1 LTTSII
7 NAYNQRVLGVYDIP
21 GAFLHAEQTDLTH
34 IKMAGE
40 AADFLFGFSP
50 ETYRNRSDRK
60 SMEHIIACLKEG
72 TIWLH

>member
-1 LTTSII
+1 MQNRRI
-7 NAYNQRVLGVYDIP
+7 
-21 GAFLHAEQTDLTH
+21 LTH

-40 AADFLFGFSP
+40 AADFLIGFSP
-50 ETYRNRSDRK
+50 ETYKNRSDRK